1 MPAPADLERKTSISS
16 LALVASMAALG
27 NLLGVVSVALGRI
40 PTPGVSQVALDFSSV
55 PIVVMAIFFGWRLGS
70 LTGLIAGIGPAI
82 MFASNTGP
90 ITILFPVGKAIT
102 GFTIGIIAQSLK
114 SDYRQRSYFVL
125 LAVWIGFIPE
135 AVLTWF
141 YFQNLVPLFVSGG
154 SFWAPALA
162 IPVLIKG
169 WFEMTIIGFLTVALV
184 GNEPFKIFLGKFVPA
199 GRLLVPLRARK

>member
-1 MPAPADLERKTSISS
+1 
-16 LALVASMAALG
+16 MAALG
-27 NLLGVVSVALGRI
+27 NLLGVASIAVGRI

-90 ITILFPVGKAIT
+90 ITVLLPVGKAIT
-102 GFTIGIIAQSLK
+102 GFAIGLISQSFK
-114 SDYRQRSYFVL
+114 SRSRQKSYFVL

-141 YFQNLVPLFVSGG
+141 YFQTLVPLFVSGG

-162 IPVLIKG
+162 VPVLIKA

-184 GNEPFKIFLGKFVPA
+184 GNEAFKIFLGKFAPA
-199 GRLLVPLRARK
+199 GRLLVPLRARE

>member
-1 MPAPADLERKTSISS
+1 MERKTSISS

-102 GFTIGIIAQSLK
+102 GFAIGLIAQSFK
-114 SDYRQRSYFVL
+114 SDYRQKSYFVL

-184 GNEPFKIFLGKFVPA
+184 GNEAFKIFLGKFVPA
-199 GRLLVPLRARK
+199 GQLLVPLRAGK

>member
-1 MPAPADLERKTSISS
+1 
-16 LALVASMAALG
+16 MAALG

-102 GFTIGIIAQSLK
+102 GFAIGIIAESLK

-184 GNEPFKIFLGKFVPA
+184 GNEAFKIFLGKFVPA
-199 GRLLVPLRARK
+199 GRLLIPLRARKQLQAF

>member
-1 MPAPADLERKTSISS
+1 MERKISTSS

-40 PTPGVSQVALDFSSV
+40 PTLGVSQVALDFSSV

-102 GFTIGIIAQSLK
+102 GFAIGIIAQSFK

-184 GNEPFKIFLGKFVPA
+184 GNEAFKIFLGKFVPA

>member
-1 MPAPADLERKTSISS
+1 MERKTSTSS

-102 GFTIGIIAQSLK
+102 GFAIGMIAQLLK

-141 YFQNLVPLFVSGG
+141 YFQTLVPLFVSGG

-184 GNEPFKIFLGKFVPA
+184 GNEAFKIFLGKFVPA

>member
-1 MPAPADLERKTSISS
+1 MERKTSISS

-102 GFTIGIIAQSLK
+102 GFTIGLIAQSLK

-162 IPVLIKG
+162 IPVLLKG

-184 GNEPFKIFLGKFVPA
+184 GNEAFKIFLGKFVPA
-199 GRLLVPLRARK
+199 GRLLVPLRAANSSGP

>member
-1 MPAPADLERKTSISS
+1 MERKTSISS

-102 GFTIGIIAQSLK
+102 GFAIGIIAQSLK
-114 SDYRQRSYFVL
+114 SDYRQRSYVVL

-184 GNEPFKIFLGKFVPA
+184 GNEAFKIFLGKFVPA

>member
-1 MPAPADLERKTSISS
+1 MERKTSISS

-102 GFTIGIIAQSLK
+102 GFAIGIIAQSLK

-184 GNEPFKIFLGKFVPA
+184 GNEAFKIFLGKFVPA

>member
-1 MPAPADLERKTSISS
+1 LERKTSTSS

>member
-1 MPAPADLERKTSISS
+1 MERKTSTSS

-102 GFTIGIIAQSLK
+102 GFAIGIMAQALK

-184 GNEPFKIFLGKFVPA
+184 GNEAFKIFLGKFVPA
-199 GRLLVPLRARK
+199 GRLLVPLRARE

>member
-1 MPAPADLERKTSISS
+1 
-16 LALVASMAALG
+16 MAALG
-27 NLLGVVSVALGRI
+27 NLLGVVSIALGRI

-102 GFTIGIIAQSLK
+102 GFTIGLISQSFK
-114 SDYRQRSYFVL
+114 SGQRQRSYFVL

-135 AVLTWF
+135 AILTWY

-162 IPVLIKG
+162 VPVLIKG

-184 GNEPFKIFLGKFVPA
+184 GNEAFKIFLGKFVPA
-199 GRLLVPLRARK
+199 GRLLVPLRARE

>member
-1 MPAPADLERKTSISS
+1 MERKTSISS

-90 ITILFPVGKAIT
+90 ITILFPIGKAIT
-102 GFTIGIIAQSLK
+102 GFSIGLIAQSFK

-125 LAVWIGFIPE
+125 LAVWLGFIPE

-162 IPVLIKG
+162 IPVLVKG

-184 GNEPFKIFLGKFVPA
+184 GNEAFKIFLGKFVPA
-199 GRLLVPLRARK
+199 GQLLVPLRAANSSGP

>member
-1 MPAPADLERKTSISS
+1 MERKTSISS

-102 GFTIGIIAQSLK
+102 GFAIGMIAQLLK

-184 GNEPFKIFLGKFVPA
+184 GNEAFKIFLGKFVPA
-199 GRLLVPLRARK
+199 GRLLVPLKVRE

>member
-1 MPAPADLERKTSISS
+1 LERETSIRS

-27 NLLGVVSVALGRI
+27 NLLGVASIAVGRI

-90 ITILFPVGKAIT
+90 ITILLPVGKALT
-102 GFTIGIIAQSLK
+102 GFAIGLISQSFK
-114 SDYRQRSYFVL
+114 SNNRQKSYFVL

-135 AVLTWF
+135 TVLTWF

-162 IPVLIKG
+162 VPVLIKG
-169 WFEMTIIGFLTVALV
+169 WFEMTIIGFITVALV
-184 GNEPFKIFLGKFVPA
+184 GNEAFKIFLGRFAPA
-199 GRLLVPLRARK
+199 GRLLVPLRAHE

>member
-1 MPAPADLERKTSISS
+1 LESRTSIRS

-27 NLLGVVSVALGRI
+27 NLLGVASIAVGRI

-82 MFASNTGP
+82 MFSSNTGP
-90 ITILFPVGKAIT
+90 ITVLLPVGKAIT
-102 GFTIGIIAQSLK
+102 GLAIGLISQSFR
-114 SDYRQRSYFVL
+114 SERRQKSYFVL

-154 SFWAPALA
+154 SFWAPALTV
-162 IPVLIKG
+162 PVLIKA
-169 WFEMTIIGFLTVALV
+169 WFEMTMIGFITVALV
-184 GNEPFKIFLGKFVPA
+184 GNEPFKIFLGRFAPS
-199 GRLLVPLRARK
+199 GRLLVPLRVHE

>member
-1 MPAPADLERKTSISS
+1 
-16 LALVASMAALG
+16 MAALG
-27 NLLGVVSVALGRI
+27 NLLGVASIAVGRI

-55 PIVVMAIFFGWRLGS
+55 PIVIMAMFFGWRLGS

-90 ITILFPVGKAIT
+90 ITVLLPVGKALT
-102 GFTIGIIAQSLK
+102 GFAIGLISQSFK
-114 SDYRQRSYFVL
+114 SNNRQKSYFVL

-141 YFQNLVPLFVSGG
+141 YFQNLVPLFVAGG

-162 IPVLIKG
+162 VPVLIKA
-169 WFEMTIIGFLTVALV
+169 WFEMTIIGFITVALV
-184 GNEPFKIFLGKFVPA
+184 GNEAFKIFLGKFVPA
-199 GRLLVPLRARK
+199 GRLLVPLRARE

>member
-1 MPAPADLERKTSISS
+1 LERKTSISS

-102 GFTIGIIAQSLK
+102 GFAIGIIAQSLK
-114 SDYRQRSYFVL
+114 SDYRQRSYVVL

-184 GNEPFKIFLGKFVPA
+184 GNEAFKIFLGKFVPA

>member
-1 MPAPADLERKTSISS
+1 LERKISTSS

-27 NLLGVVSVALGRI
+27 NLLGVISVALGRI
-40 PTPGVSQVALDFSSV
+40 PTPGISQVALDFSSV

-90 ITILFPVGKAIT
+90 ITILFPVGKALT
-102 GFTIGIIAQSLK
+102 GFAIGLISQSLK
-114 SDYRQRSYFVL
+114 ANLRQKSYFVL
-125 LAVWIGFIPE
+125 LAVWIGFVPE
-135 AVLTWF
+135 AILTWF

-199 GRLLVPLRARK
+199 GRLLVPPRTHE

>member
-1 MPAPADLERKTSISS
+1 MERKTSTSS

-102 GFTIGIIAQSLK
+102 GFAIGIIAQSLK

-184 GNEPFKIFLGKFVPA
+184 GNEAFKIFLGKFVPA

>member
-1 MPAPADLERKTSISS
+1 MERKVSISS

-90 ITILFPVGKAIT
+90 ITILFPVGKAMT
-102 GFTIGIIAQSLK
+102 GFAIGLLSQSLK

-184 GNEPFKIFLGKFVPA
+184 GNEAFKIFLGKFVPA
-199 GRLLVPLRARK
+199 GRLLVPLKVRE

>member
-1 MPAPADLERKTSISS
+1 LERKTSISS

-102 GFTIGIIAQSLK
+102 GFAIGIIAQSLK
-114 SDYRQRSYFVL
+114 SDYRQRSYVVL

-184 GNEPFKIFLGKFVPA
+184 GNEAFKIFLEKFVPA
-199 GRLLVPLRARK
+199 GRLLIPLRAHK

>member
-1 MPAPADLERKTSISS
+1 MERKTSISS

-102 GFTIGIIAQSLK
+102 GFAIGMIAQLLK

-141 YFQNLVPLFVSGG
+141 YFQTLVPLFVSGG

-184 GNEPFKIFLGKFVPA
+184 GNEAFKIFLGKFVPA